1 MTDSRAGTWIRQG
14 SGYRAFIPAPLP
26 PEPPLLVDA
35 EMVRLLSLA
44 DRSLGRLD
52 GVASVLPNP
61 NLFVAM
67 YVRQE
72 AVLSSQIEG
81 TQSTLEDVIQF
92 ELGEDGARL
101 PQDIEEVV
109 NYVRAMNYG
118 LHRLPELPLSLR
130 LIREIHANLMAGVRG
145 SHRSPGEF
153 RVSQNWIGPAGCTL
167 QNASFVPPPVPDMQA
182 ALANLEGF
190 LHSESLPVLLHA
202 GIAHAQFETIHPF
215 LDGNGRVGRLLITF
229 LLCQRSVL
237 QRPLLY
243 LSHYLKAHRSEYYD
257 RLTAIREEGNW
268 EGWLKFFLR
277 GVHEVS
283 DSATDTARRILTLRE
298 QHRQVVAE
306 RFASSS
312 LAQRL
317 LDFLYEQP
325 IVNVRSVQR
334 QLGCTYVT
342 ANKLVEQFAGAG
354 LLHRTGESKRNRL
367 FRYTD
372 YLALFETEIPE
383 LRGQAAAPQ
392 TAVGGTSLLY
402 QDGRLV

>member
-1 MTDSRAGTWIRQG
+1 MRAGTWIRQG
-14 SGYRAFIPAPLP
+14 SGYRAFVPAPLP
-26 PEPPLLVDA
+26 PTPPITVDE
-35 EMVRLLSLA
+35 EMVRLLSQA
-44 DRSLGRLD
+44 DRCLGRLD
-52 GVASVLPNP
+52 GIASVLPNP

-92 ELGEDGARL
+92 ELGADGERL
-101 PQDIEEVV
+101 PQDVEEVV
-109 NYVRAMNYG
+109 NYVRAMNHG
-118 LHRLPELPLSLR
+118 LSRLGALPLSLR
-130 LIREIHANLMAGVRG
+130 LIREIHADLMAGVRG

-153 RVSQNWIGPAGCTL
+153 RVSQNWIGPAGSTL
-167 QNASFVPPPVPDMQA
+167 QTASFVPPPVPEMKE
-182 ALANLEGF
+182 ALGNLEHF
-190 LHSESLPVLLHA
+190 LHDHESLPALLHA

-229 LLCQRSVL
+229 LLSERAIL

-257 RLTAIREEGNW
+257 RLSAVRNEGNW

-277 GVHEVS
+277 GVYSVS
-283 DSATDTARRILTLRE
+283 QSATETARQILGLRE
-298 QHRQVVAE
+298 HHRQLVSA
-306 RFASSS
+306 RLGNAPH
-312 LAQRL
+312 APRL
-317 LDFLYEQP
+317 LDYLYEQP

-342 ANKLVEQFAGAG
+342 ANKLVDQFATAGILHEITGA
-354 LLHRTGESKRNRL
+354 RRNRL

-372 YLALFETEIPE
+372 YLTLFDVAVPLGEAEEIVAESVAREATHSAGALT
-383 LRGQAAAPQ
+383 RA
-392 TAVGGTSLLY
+392 
-402 QDGRLV
+402 